1 MLVECVVNISE
12 GRDLAT
18 VRAIAAEAGGTLLDV
33 HSDADHHRSVLTLGG
48 DVADVEQAARA
59 VVGAAVAAIDLAG
72 HQGVHPRLGAADV
85 VPFVPLD
92 PDDGLDTALSL
103 RARFAA
109 WAGATLAVPCFLY
122 GPERPLPEV
131 RREAFRTLTPDT
143 GPPSPHPTAGA
154 TAVGAR
160 PPLVAYNIWISMQ
173 EGGTADTGGA
183 VELARSVA
191 AAIRSP
197 AVLSLGLPM
206 EAGAQVS
213 CNLVDPLATDLAA
226 LVDAVDHLVDEA
238 GGRVDRLELVGLLP
252 AAMLRTVPPRRWSE
266 LSVSE
271 GQTVE
276 ARLAAPVG

>member
-1 MLVECVVNISE
+1 MLVECVINVSE
-12 GRDLAT
+12 GRDLPA
-18 VRAIAAEAGGTLLDV
+18 VQAIAAEAGGTLLDV

-48 DVADVEQAARA
+48 DPADVEQAARA

-72 HQGVHPRLGAADV
+72 HQGVHPRFGAADV

-160 PPLVAYNIWISMQ
+160 PPLVAYNLWISMQ
-173 EGGTADTGGA
+173 EGGTADNGGA

-206 EAGAQVS
+206 AEGAQVS
-213 CNLVDPLATDLAA
+213 CNLVDPLTTDLAA
-226 LVDAVDHLVDEA
+226 LVDAVGHLVGEA

-271 GQTVE
+271 EQTVE